1 MPNKSIQLDLCKRCA
16 LPRQLIFTLDMKDT
30 DLKRQVVE
38 NDVKIDHSFISTWH
52 PKYDEIASDE
62 DEYKNLV
69 ILTNTEIREKCTV
82 SRQTFIRILNWKSPR
97 VKGIV
102 RLDEFSVYGK
112 GISAAYSA
120 EENEKLKI
128 LIRLYGIGTP
138 VGSTILHFIYPNSFP
153 IIDIR
158 TAETLYYACRIKSKS
173 TDFSHYAS
181 FRSEMLKIAK
191 ENPSFTLRE
200 IDRALSAYHKIYLSP
215 KLRQNIKK
223 KERGTK
229 TEIKIKDKALSVFQ
243 DRIGEEF
250 SREEIIDLVVIAY
263 PGTNRSSV
271 IPSDYCYNLIN
282 ATLTFDLHIFE
293 SLGEGRYKFLG
304 PNYPYTGPIYWK
316 GEQVG
321 KWEEDTY
328 QLWKDP
334 RKR

>member
-1 MPNKSIQLDLCKRCA
+1 VIARAFCGGYCPRA
-16 LPRQLIFTLDMKDT
+16 LFLSLDMKDT

-38 NDVKIDHSFISTWH
+38 NDLKIDHSFISTWH
-52 PKYDEIASDE
+52 PKYDEIANDE
-62 DEYKNLV
+62 AEYKNLV
-69 ILTNTEIREKCTV
+69 ILTNTEIREKSTI
-82 SRQTFIRILNWKSPR
+82 SNQTFIRILNWKSPR

-102 RLDEFSVYGK
+102 RLNEFSVYEK

-181 FRSEMLKIAK
+181 FRSGMLKIAK

-215 KLRQNIKK
+215 KLRQHIKK
-223 KERGTK
+223 KGPGRK
-229 TEIKIKDKALSVFQ
+229 TEIKIKDKVLSVFQ
-243 DRIGEEF
+243 DRIDEKF

-282 ATLTFDLHIFE
+282 ATLPFDLHIFE
-293 SLGEGRYKFLG
+293 SLGEGQYKWLG

-321 KWEEDTY
+321 KWEEGTY

>member
-1 MPNKSIQLDLCKRCA
+1 
-16 LPRQLIFTLDMKDT
+16 MKDT
-30 DLKRQVVE
+30 NLKGQVME
-38 NDVKIDHSFISTWH
+38 NDLRIDHSFISTWH
-52 PKYDEIASDE
+52 PKYDEIANDE
-62 DEYKNLV
+62 AEYRNLV
-69 ILTNTEIREKCTV
+69 TLTNMEIREKCTI
-82 SRQTFIRILNWKSPR
+82 SRQTFIGILNWKSPR

-102 RLDEFSVYGK
+102 RLNEFSVYEK

-120 EENEKLKI
+120 EENEKLKTLI
-128 LIRLYGIGTP
+128 LLHGIGTP

-191 ENPSFTLRE
+191 ENPSFILRE
-200 IDRALSAYHKIYLSP
+200 VDRALSAYHKIYLSP

-223 KERGTK
+223 KECGRG
-229 TEIKIKDKALSVFQ
+229 TEIKIKDKILSVFQ
-243 DRIGEEF
+243 DRIGEKF

-282 ATLTFDLHIFE
+282 ATLPFDFHIFE
-293 SLGEGRYKFLG
+293 SLSEGRYKCLG
-304 PNYPYTGPIYWK
+304 PNYPYAGPIYWK
-316 GEQVG
+316 GEKVG
-321 KWEEDTY
+321 KWEEGTY
-328 QLWKDP
+328 QLWRDP